1 MDYYDLDQ
9 ILLLEE
15 KVPVVLTR
23 ECDGLGWLS
32 RSPGDTADL
41 GAKLEVPLWL
51 AAAWRVEEIAEVQYP
66 QFHGLT
72 MRNNLQAGASVVS
85 FQKCPY
91 FYQIGLLLAEIMNET
106 DGSARDLPNC
116 LANAYKSRF
125 QSILDKSR
133 NWQDADY
140 TKFTNSLDRQEQTL
154 FLSGYLSQLD
164 FDNWKKLLSSI
175 LKPSHLFS
183 NTSNVASNF
192 TISSL

>member
-72 MRNNLQAGASVVS
+72 MRNNLQAVRSWGV
-85 FQKCPY
+85 CC
-91 FYQIGLLLAEIMNET
+91 LLPEV
-106 DGSARDLPNC
+106 PV
-116 LANAYKSRF
+116 
-125 QSILDKSR
+125 
-133 NWQDADY
+133 
-140 TKFTNSLDRQEQTL
+140 
-154 FLSGYLSQLD
+154 FLS
-164 FDNWKKLLSSI
+164 NWIALG
-175 LKPSHLFS
+175 
-183 NTSNVASNF
+183 
-192 TISSL
+192 